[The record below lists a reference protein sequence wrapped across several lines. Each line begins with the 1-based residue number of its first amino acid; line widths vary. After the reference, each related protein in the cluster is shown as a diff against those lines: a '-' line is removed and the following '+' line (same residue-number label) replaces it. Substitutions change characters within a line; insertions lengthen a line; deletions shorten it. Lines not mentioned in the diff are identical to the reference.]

1 MLFTGLL
8 AVALVMQGESR
19 PRPAITDPKASMRA
33 TAIRASAAPAIDGL
47 DTDPVWRNA
56 VAFSDFVEFTPREG
70 NRPRFQTE
78 FRVAYDQK
86 NFYVFVR
93 AFDDDPS
100 QIKTSLARRDARPP
114 TDQIKIIIDS
124 YFDRRSGYEFAV
136 NPGGVKR
143 DYIIYNDNQEDG
155 AWDAVW
161 DVSTSI
167 DSLGW
172 TAEFKIPLS
181 QLRYSNAATHTFGFG
196 VWRDIDRHRER
207 VSWPAYRETQQ
218 GISSQLGELS
228 GITGLSSP
236 RRFEMAP
243 YAVTKNVTVADGDG
257 FGHEQQ
263 LTAGAD
269 FKYGV
274 SSNMTLSGTVN
285 PDFGQVEADPAV
297 LNLSAFETF
306 FQERRPFFLEGVGLF
321 RFEINCSAVNDCG
334 RENLF
339 YSRRIG
345 RAPQLTDAYG
355 DATSSTSTTIIG
367 AGKLSGRLPGG
378 LSIGVLDAVTQRE
391 TGLDNRTIEP
401 ASNYAVV
408 RVSKDLR
415 NGETSLGGIGTFV
428 NRNNDEWT
436 SDLLR
441 SSAVVGGLDLRH
453 RFLNKQ
459 YQIQA
464 RLVGSRVD
472 GSAAAMDLT
481 QQNAVHAY
489 QRPDADLDY
498 DPTRTSLTGD
508 FEQVSFGKVSG
519 NLLRFET
526 SYQRTSPGFEINDL
540 GFLNRADKQNQSTW
554 AQLSFNKPAAFY
566 RRLFWNM
573 NQWNDWT
580 ADGLP
585 LDRAFNTN
593 VHTELKNS
601 WWLHAGGTIGGL
613 GEMYCD
619 RCARGG
625 PAVRNDEAFSAW
637 AGFNGDDRKTVIPE
651 LWFNFGSRD
660 EGRSTYVSISPYVT
674 LRLSSQ
680 WNMSLGGAIERNKDD
695 RQWYDNITDAGGVTH
710 YTFAYLDQKTLSFT
724 GRMDYTMSP
733 NLTFQLYVQPFVTKG
748 EYSNLRELD
757 QPRAAD
763 YDDRMKPFTG
773 ISNPGGFNVK
783 QFRSNAVIRWE
794 YRPGSALYVVWQQG
808 RESFE
813 PQFGGRSFRGD
824 FSELFRSHPDN
835 TFLIKMS
842 YWFDR

>member
-1 MLFTGLL
+1 
-8 AVALVMQGESR
+8 
-19 PRPAITDPKASMRA
+19 MRA
-33 TAIRASAAPAIDGL
+33 TAIRAMQAPAIDGQ
-47 DTDPVWRNA
+47 DADPVWRNA
-56 VAFSDFVEFTPREG
+56 VAFSDFYEFSPVEG
-70 NRPRFQTE
+70 KAPRFQTE
-78 FRVAYDQK
+78 FKVAYDQK

-93 AFDDDPS
+93 AFDDEPAKIRS
-100 QIKTSLARRDARPP
+100 ALARRDVRPP

-136 NPGGVKR
+136 SPSGVKR
-143 DYIIYNDNQEDG
+143 DYVIYNDNQEDG

-161 DVSTSI
+161 DVSTAI

-181 QLRYSNAATHTFGFG
+181 QLRYASSPSHTFGFG
-196 VWRDIDRHRER
+196 VWRDIDRHKER
-207 VSWPAYRETQQ
+207 VSWPAYRETKA

-228 GITGLSSP
+228 GIAGLSSP
-236 RRFEMAP
+236 RRLEMAP
-243 YAVTKNVTVADGDG
+243 YAVVKNVTVQETSG

-263 LTAGAD
+263 YTAGAD

-274 SSNMTLSGTVN
+274 SSNVTLSGTVN

-321 RFEINCSAVNDCG
+321 RFEVNCSAVNDCG

-345 RAPQLTDAYG
+345 RSPQLSDYYG
-355 DATSSTSTTIIG
+355 DASSSNATTIIG
-367 AGKLSGRLPGG
+367 AAKMTGRLPSGVS
-378 LSIGVLDAVTQRE
+378 LGVLDAVTQRE
-391 TGLDNRTIEP
+391 VGIDDRTIEP

-408 RVSKDLR
+408 RLTKDFR
-415 NGETSLGGIGTFV
+415 NGETGLGAIGTFV
-428 NRNNDEWT
+428 NRNLDQWT
-436 SDLLR
+436 EDLLR
-441 SSAVVGGLDLRH
+441 SSAVTGGLDFRH
-453 RFLNKQ
+453 RFANRNFQ
-459 YQIQA
+459 VTA
-464 RLVGSRVD
+464 RLVGSQVN
-472 GSAAAMDLT
+472 GSAEAMDLT
-481 QQNAVHAY
+481 QQSAVHNY

-508 FEQVSFGKVSG
+508 FEQVTFGKVG
-519 NLLRFET
+519 GGRIRFET

-554 AQLSFNKPAAFY
+554 ASLSFNKPASFY
-566 RRLFWNM
+566 RRMFWNV
-573 NQWNDWT
+573 NQWQDWT
-580 ADGLP
+580 ADGLA
-585 LDRAFNTN
+585 LDRAFNSN
-593 VHTELKNS
+593 IHAELKNS
-601 WWLHAGGTIGGL
+601 WWVHVGGTIGGL

-625 PAVRNDEAFSAW
+625 PAVRTDEAFSGW
-637 AGFNGDDRKTVIPE
+637 AGVNGDDRKTVIPE
-651 LWFNFGSRD
+651 LWFNYSTRD
-660 EGRSTYVSISPYVT
+660 EGRTQYVSLSPYLTFRV
-674 LRLSSQ
+674 SSR
-680 WNMSLGGAIERNKDD
+680 WNMSVGGSIERNKDD
-695 RQWYDNITDAGGVTH
+695 RQWYENIVDGDGVTH
-710 YTFAYLDQKTLSFT
+710 YTFAYLDQKTLSVT

-748 EYSNLRELD
+748 DYSNLRELD
-757 QPRAAD
+757 RPRASD
-763 YDDRMKPFTG
+763 YEARYKPYTA

-783 QFRSNAVIRWE
+783 QFRSNAVLRWE
-794 YRPGSALYVVWQQG
+794 YRPGSAVYVVWQQG

-813 PQFGGRSFRGD
+813 PELGARSFRGD
-824 FSELFRSHPDN
+824 LNELFRAHPDN

>member
-1 MLFTGLL
+1 
-8 AVALVMQGESR
+8 
-19 PRPAITDPKASMRA
+19 MRA
-33 TAIRASAAPAIDGL
+33 TAIRAVQAPAIDGV

-56 VAFSDFVEFTPREG
+56 VAFSDFYEFSPNEG
-70 NRPRFQTE
+70 KAPRFPTE

-93 AFDDDPS
+93 AFDDEPS
-100 QIKTSLARRDARPP
+100 KIRNALARRDVRPP
-114 TDQIKIIIDS
+114 SDQVKIIIDS

-136 NPGGVKR
+136 SPSGVKR
-143 DYIIYNDNQEDG
+143 DYVIYNDNREDG

-161 DVSTSI
+161 DVGTSI

-172 TAEFKIPLS
+172 TAEFRIPLS
-181 QLRYSNAATHTFGFG
+181 QLRYANAESHTFGFG
-196 VWRDIDRHRER
+196 VWRDIDRHKER
-207 VSWPAYRETQQ
+207 VSWPAYRETVA

-236 RRFEMAP
+236 RRLEMAP
-243 YAVTKNVTVADGDG
+243 YAVVKNVTVAEAGG

-263 LTAGAD
+263 YAMGAD

-274 SSNMTLSGTVN
+274 SSNLTLSGTVN

-321 RFEINCSAVNDCG
+321 RFEVNCSAVNDCG

-345 RAPQLTDAYG
+345 RAPQLTDYYG
-355 DATSSTSTTIIG
+355 DASSSTATTIIG
-367 AGKLSGRLPGG
+367 AGKMTGRLPSG

-391 TGLDNRTIEP
+391 TGLEGKTIEP
-401 ASNYAVV
+401 ASNYGVV
-408 RVSKDLR
+408 RLTKDFR
-415 NGETSLGGIGTFV
+415 NGETGLGAIGTFV
-428 NRNNDEWT
+428 NRNLDEWT
-436 SDLLR
+436 EDLLR
-441 SSAVVGGLDLRH
+441 SSAVTGGLDFRH
-453 RFLNKQ
+453 RFLNRNFQ
-459 YQIQA
+459 VTA
-464 RLVGSRVD
+464 RLVGSRVN
-472 GSAAAMDLT
+472 GSAEAMDLT

-508 FEQVSFGKVSG
+508 FEQVTFGKVGGG
-519 NLLRFET
+519 NFRFET

-554 AQLSFNKPAAFY
+554 AQVSFTRPASFY
-566 RRLFWNM
+566 RRMFWNM
-573 NQWNDWT
+573 NQWQDWT
-580 ADGLP
+580 ADGLA
-585 LDRAFNTN
+585 LDRAFNSN
-593 VHTELKNS
+593 VHAELKNS
-601 WWLHAGGTIGGL
+601 WWIHLGGTIGGL
-613 GEMYCD
+613 GGMHCD

-625 PAVRNDEAFSAW
+625 PAVRTDEAFSAW

-651 LWFNFGSRD
+651 LWVNYATRD
-660 EGRSTYVSISPYVT
+660 EGRTSFVGVSPYVT
-674 LRLSSQ
+674 LRLSSR
-680 WNMSLGGAIERNKDD
+680 WNMSVGGSIERNKDD
-695 RQWYDNITDAGGVTH
+695 RQWYDNIVDGDGVTH

-757 QPRAAD
+757 QPRAD
-763 YDDRMKPFTG
+763 EYDARYKPYLA
-773 ISNPGGFNVK
+773 IRDPGGFNVK
-783 QFRSNAVIRWE
+783 QFRSNAVLRWE
-794 YRPGSALYVVWQQG
+794 YRPGSAVYVVWQQG
-808 RESFE
+808 RESSE
-813 PQFGGRSFRGD
+813 PEFGGRSFRGD
-824 FSELFRSHPDN
+824 LHELFRAHPDN